1 MSGNRIVK
9 QMAIAA
15 GLLVMGL
22 APGLGR
28 AQSSAPA
35 SPTYQDQNQA
45 APQQQGRKHGG
56 EMANLNLTDDQKAQ
70 MKQIHESSKSQ
81 MDAVNNDSSLTADQ
95 KQAKMKQI
103 HRGAHMQ
110 MVKLLTPEQ
119 RQQMKA
125 DAKARHAARQQG
137 QSEQSQPPS
146 QPQSQQ

>member
-1 MSGNRIVK
+1 MSGNSIVK

-45 APQQQGRKHGG
+45 APQQGRKHDG

-95 KQAKMKQI
+95 KQAKLHQI
-103 HRGAHMQ
+103 HRGARMQ

-119 RQQMKA
+119 RQQLKA

-137 QSEQSQPPS
+137 QSEQTQPAA
-146 QPQSQQ
+146 QPQSQP